1 MGGEHFKAGRVNAQ
15 HVQGCGGAGEGQGSI
30 SGVRGKDVQGEKVG
44 GLLMVSLCGAIGLR
58 RVWGFPPSM
67 MSFPGGSVVKNP
79 PAMQE
84 TQV

>member
-1 MGGEHFKAGRVNAQ
+1 
-15 HVQGCGGAGEGQGSI
+15 
-30 SGVRGKDVQGEKVG
+30 
-44 GLLMVSLCGAIGLR
+44 MVSSCGAIGLR

>member
-1 MGGEHFKAGRVNAQ
+1 MNAQ
-15 HVQGCGGAGEGQGSI
+15 HVQGCGGAGEGQGS
-30 SGVRGKDVQGEKVG
+30 SSRGRGKDVQGEKAG
-44 GLLMVSLCGAIGLR
+44 ELLVVSSCGAIGLR

-67 MSFPGGSVVKNP
+67 VGFPGGSVVKNP

>member
-1 MGGEHFKAGRVNAQ
+1 MNAQ
-15 HVQGCGGAGEGQGSI
+15 HVQGCGGAGEGQGS
-30 SGVRGKDVQGEKVG
+30 SSRGRGKDVQREEAGE
-44 GLLMVSLCGAIGLR
+44 LLMISSCRAIGLR

-67 MSFPGGSVVKNP
+67 VSFAGGSVVKKP